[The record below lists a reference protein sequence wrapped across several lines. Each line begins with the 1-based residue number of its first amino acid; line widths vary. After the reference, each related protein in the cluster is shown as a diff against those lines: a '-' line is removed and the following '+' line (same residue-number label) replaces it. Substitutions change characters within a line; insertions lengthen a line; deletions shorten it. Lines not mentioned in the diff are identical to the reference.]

1 MGARDQET
9 KRPRDRKT
17 KKCFI
22 LLMNL
27 NRKIFPADKIAIR
40 IDMYYLCID
49 VLNRRFFTY
58 DKHK

>member
-1 MGARDQET
+1 M
-9 KRPRDRKT
+9 T
-17 KKCFI
+17 KKC
-22 LLMNL
+22 LASLMNL
-27 NRKIFPADKIAIR
+27 NRKNFPVDKNAIR

>member
-1 MGARDQET
+1 M
-9 KRPRDRKT
+9 T
-17 KKCFI
+17 KKCFV

-27 NRKIFPADKIAIR
+27 NHKNFPVDKIAIR